1 MKPKTHNSKPEK
13 IFPVFQEQGLGAMI
27 QVYQSNMRF
36 LSYRLKQYIW
46 QGLTGVRFLHFL
58 KQINASVEDL
68 SHTPPSQSALNALN
82 RLDFPVSVDW
92 RIDIKLI
99 KGQPII
105 FYARHPGY
113 IEPLVCLAALT
124 VFNPKV
130 VSTAWVTNL
139 SEAVSRRIFSVPD
152 SKEAT
157 LQELRKYKGLRRILE
172 TVWANILTFQVIKY
186 LQGDMSA
193 AECKRQRQLAISN
206 LLSTLGEKET
216 ILLFPSG
223 GEGQKPWAGEHTVYF
238 EKLMRIIIGSKK
250 RIPTLNDLRFVPL
263 ITKSSLRTLFK
274 SQAMLSWNPITF
286 MFRLLPDRPFQ
297 FVIREQIL
305 LKNLLE
311 QKMDSKDIVNYL
323 MQRLVL

>member
-1 MKPKTHNSKPEK
+1 MKPKKHNSKPEK

-36 LSYRLKQYIW
+36 LSYRLKQYTW

-58 KQINASVEDL
+58 KQINASVEGL
-68 SHTPPSQSALNALN
+68 SHMSMAQSACNALN
-82 RLDFPVSVDW
+82 RLDFPISVDW
-92 RIDIKLI
+92 RIDIKFI
-99 KGQPII
+99 KGQPVI

-113 IEPLVCLAALT
+113 IEPLVCLAALKE
-124 VFNPKV
+124 FNPKV
-130 VSTAWVTNL
+130 VSTAWVANL
-139 SEAVSRRIFSVPD
+139 SEAVSRQIISVPD

-157 LQELRKYKGLRRILE
+157 LQELRKYKGLRRVLE

-186 LQGDMSA
+186 LQGDISA
-193 AECKRQRQLAISN
+193 AECKRQRRLAISN
-206 LLSTLGEKET
+206 LLSTLGERET

-223 GEGQKPWAGEHTVYF
+223 GEGQKPWVGEHTVYF
-238 EKLMRIIIGSKK
+238 EKLMRIIISSKK
-250 RIPTLNDLRFVPL
+250 RIPALNDLRFVPL
-263 ITKSSLRTLFK
+263 ITKNSLRALFK
-274 SQAMLSWNPITF
+274 GQAMIPWNPITF

>member
-1 MKPKTHNSKPEK
+1 MKLQTHHSKPEK

-68 SHTPPSQSALNALN
+68 SHTPLAQSALNALN
-82 RLDFPVSVDW
+82 RLDFPISVDW
-92 RIDIKLI
+92 RIDIKSI
-99 KGQPII
+99 KDHPII

-113 IEPLVCLAALT
+113 IEPLVCLAALKE
-124 VFNPKV
+124 FNPKAV
-130 VSTAWVTNL
+130 ATAWVTNL
-139 SEAVSRRIFSVPD
+139 SEAVSRRIISVPD

-157 LQELRKYKGLRRILE
+157 LQEVRSHKGLRRILE
-172 TVWANILTFQVIKY
+172 SIWAHILTFQVIKY

-193 AECKRQRQLAISN
+193 DECKRQRRLAISN
-206 LLSTLGEKET
+206 LLSTLGEKESV
-216 ILLFPSG
+216 LLFPSG
-223 GEGQKPWAGEHTVYF
+223 GEGQKPWVGEHTVYF
-238 EKLMRIIIGSKK
+238 EKLMRIIISSRK
-250 RIPTLNDLRFVPL
+250 RIPVLNDLRFVPL
-263 ITKSSLRTLFK
+263 ITKSYLRTLFK
-274 SQAMLSWNPITF
+274 SQAMIPWNPISLL
-286 MFRLLPDRPFQ
+286 FRLLPDRPFQ

-311 QKMDSKDIVNYL
+311 QKMDSKGIVNYL